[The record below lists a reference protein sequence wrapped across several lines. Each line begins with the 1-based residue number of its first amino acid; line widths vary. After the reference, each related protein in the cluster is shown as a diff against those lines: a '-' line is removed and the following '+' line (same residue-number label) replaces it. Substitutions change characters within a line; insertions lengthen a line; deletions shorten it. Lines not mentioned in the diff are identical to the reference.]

1 MTGRGLALLPPLV
14 SQVCGLAIGHS
25 WLMQQ
30 TDCILT
36 ISCLFSQGF
45 LSSPHL
51 AEFQHC
57 VVLFCRQARIIIHSH
72 FTVKESACR
81 NNDVCG
87 IKTTKGVFC
96 VSSHSYGRTRKVVI
110 KNSCQSLDS
119 FPVGRNSYLFWI
131 ERTWFNWHIT
141 IQPVGLQ
148 VWLHVR
154 RSPYVSTFC
163 SLCCDV
169 KWVSITLAPE
179 NEALIKFVLI
189 LPKASFS
196 YFKICQ

>member
-1 MTGRGLALLPPLV
+1 MTGREPALLSPLV
-14 SQVCGLAIGHS
+14 SHVCALAFGHS

-36 ISCLFSQGF
+36 ISCLFPQGF

-51 AEFQHC
+51 AEPQHC
-57 VVLFCRQARIIIHSH
+57 TVLFCRQAIIIMHNP
-72 FTVKESACR
+72 FTTKESACW

-87 IKTTKGVFC
+87 IKTTKGAFS

-110 KNSCQSLDS
+110 KNSCQYLDS

-131 ERTWFNWHIT
+131 ERTWFNWHST
-141 IQPVGLQ
+141 IQLVGLQ
-148 VWLHVR
+148 VWLHMQ
-154 RSPYVSTFC
+154 RSSYVSTFC
-163 SLCCDV
+163 SLYCDI

-179 NEALIKFVLI
+179 TEVLIKFVLI
-189 LPKASFS
+189 IPNASFS
-196 YFKICQ
+196 YFKIYQ